1 MLCPRMIK
9 APVRGRG
16 PHLHPIRHRE
26 GEGGL
31 LALRHHVGDL
41 LQVLRPGRGR
51 EPEDRERQAQP
62 ACEKHQTTDQDTRRS
77 GRPFARTY
85 RAVSPGLYEKVAPV
99 WAEIAE
105 HPGQITTKEG
115 VTHYN
120 AGAYL
125 VYNEPDG
132 KDGYAV
138 DAKAFEKMYEPATE
152 PEI

>member
-1 MLCPRMIK
+1 MAELTRYVKKK
-9 APVRGRG
+9 ASRVAAVQ
-16 PHLHPIRHRE
+16 LDLDT
-26 GEGGL
+26 GGFTYRKWGGTQTCK
-31 LALRHHVGDL
+31 AGDW
-41 LQVLRPGRGR
+41 VVNNDGDVYTV
-51 EPEDRERQAQP
+51 DR
-62 ACEKHQTTDQDTRRS
+62 DT
-77 GRPFARTY
+77 FARTY

>member
-1 MLCPRMIK
+1 MAELTRYVKKK
-9 APVRGRG
+9 ASRVIAVQ
-16 PHLHPIRHRE
+16 LDLDT
-26 GEGGL
+26 GGFTYRKWGGTQTCK
-31 LALRHHVGDL
+31 AGDW
-41 LQVLRPGRGR
+41 VVNNDGDVYTV
-51 EPEDRERQAQP
+51 DR
-62 ACEKHQTTDQDTRRS
+62 DT
-77 GRPFARTY
+77 FARTY

-125 VYNEPDG
+125 VYNEADG

-138 DAKAFEKMYEPATE
+138 EAGTFEKMYKRAD
-152 PEI
+152 